1 MADTDAIVV
10 FMTAANGEEATRLA
24 EMLVGAHLAA
34 CVQIL
39 PEMESVY
46 RWQGKIER
54 QSEILLLAKT
64 TREKFAELERAS
76 SRSQHRSRAERKGF
90 YFVHAARELRRG
102 RCSLCSRRGL
112 RTATAS
118 RFPGRSCSL
127 CSRRGLRTAT
137 ASRFP
142 GRDVLRGRRSLSG
155 RR

>member
-1 MADTDAIVV
+1 MPDTDAIVV

-64 TREKFAELERAS
+64 TRTKFAELEREV
-76 SRSQHRSRAERKGF
+76 RALHSYDTPEIVAVPIVMGSAPYLQWLKD
-90 YFVHAARELRRG
+90 A
-102 RCSLCSRRGL
+102 
-112 RTATAS
+112 
-118 RFPGRSCSL
+118 
-127 CSRRGLRTAT
+127 
-137 ASRFP
+137 
-142 GRDVLRGRRSLSG
+142 
-155 RR
+155 